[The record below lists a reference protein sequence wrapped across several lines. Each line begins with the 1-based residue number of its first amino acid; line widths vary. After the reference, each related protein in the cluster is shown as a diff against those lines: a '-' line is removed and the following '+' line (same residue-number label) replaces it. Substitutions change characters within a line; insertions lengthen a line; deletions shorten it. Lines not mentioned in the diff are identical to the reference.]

1 MEHGPEKRKLAGLA
15 LLAGALLLA
24 PPAADAGD
32 LTKLPGRALG
42 TMKNLVGRDLNGTST
57 TGIDLDGRQVESVS
71 LHNVQRAGETLSAVW
86 LEGGELQAVSQSG
99 RKFKRWALVGAEFEA
114 TLDDGLPLSIRID
127 AIERAHGKGLQGVYR
142 YLVTYEAAGGQREP
156 LCGRDDDGLPIRALP
171 LAGRWNLAEGVPGGG
186 SHVDDPD
193 AFTFACEGFTLAKC
207 VEGGY
212 PPWREV
218 LVCEPGQGCERT
230 SLAAHHQACTRLLR
244 ADYCGDGVS
253 HTHDHV
259 WINMVDGLGIR
270 VDEDSWAFE
279 AEWDA
284 AGATCVRTTRSPG
297 NAAPACFEYLQ
308 SDECGD
314 PVHFDQG
321 SLLYS
326 EVTPE

>member
-1 MEHGPEKRKLAGLA
+1 MKDGTGKLRTGLAGLA
-15 LLAGALLLA
+15 VSLLIFVPASVS
-24 PPAADAGD
+24 AADLD
-32 LTKLPGRALG
+32 KLPGRALG

-57 TGIDLDGRQVESVS
+57 TGIELEGRQVESVS

-86 LEGGELQAVSQSG
+86 LDGGELQAVSQSG
-99 RKFKRWALVGAEFEA
+99 RQLKRWALVGAEFEA
-114 TLDDGLPLSIRID
+114 TLDDGMPLSIRID
-127 AIERAHGKGLQGVYR
+127 AIERAKEKGLHGVYR
-142 YLVTYEAAGGQREP
+142 YLVTYADADGERQP
-156 LCGRDDDGLPIRALP
+156 LCGRDDAGLPVRALP

-186 SHVDDPD
+186 AHVDDPD
-193 AFTFACEGFTLAKC
+193 AFTFACEGYTLAKC

-230 SLAAHHQACTRLLR
+230 TLAAHHQACTRLLR
-244 ADYCGDGVS
+244 ADYCGDGAS

-270 VDEDSWAFE
+270 VDEDAWAFE
-279 AEWDA
+279 AEWDE
-284 AGATCVRTTRSPG
+284 AGATCMRSVRNTQD
-297 NAAPACFEYLQ
+297 AAPACFEYLQ